1 MSRKE
6 QNIERVCQI
15 LMYFKIDS
23 IVKLKQFLCEN
34 DDYDYIK
41 DYFPKIFK
49 KDKKKQILCLIT
61 ENEEEEE
68 AFIDI
73 YKKVTIKSYEMIKLK
88 NKKKNVF
95 F

>member
-1 MSRKE
+1 M
-6 QNIERVCQI
+6 
-15 LMYFKIDS
+15 
-23 IVKLKQFLCEN
+23 
-34 DDYDYIK
+34 
-41 DYFPKIFK
+41 
-49 KDKKKQILCLIT
+49 QILCLIT
-61 ENEEEEE
+61 ENEEEEEE